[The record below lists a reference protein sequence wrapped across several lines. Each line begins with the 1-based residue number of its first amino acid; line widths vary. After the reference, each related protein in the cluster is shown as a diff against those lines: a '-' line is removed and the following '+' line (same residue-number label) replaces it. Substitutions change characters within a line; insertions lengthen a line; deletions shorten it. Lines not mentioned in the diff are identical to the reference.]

1 MFQLSGVRYLAERK
15 AINILGFAPRR
26 KFNPSRSPMGSALVT
41 IAPGGKNLQEGLRI
55 AVSSTYTFKLTYY
68 VLLV

>member
-1 MFQLSGVRYLAERK
+1 
-15 AINILGFAPRR
+15 
-26 KFNPSRSPMGSALVT
+26 MGSALVT